1 MISIV
6 ITTCQIVIFGTLFA
20 TFVGICCPTH
30 LREQTLSSMAWI
42 LCPMIIAGLIWY
54 LLRKLAAP
62 GDWDLAGVNDLVQ
75 GSIEASVVELEDAYR
90 HFAGMPQIEIVGV
103 TE

>member
-1 MISIV
+1 
-6 ITTCQIVIFGTLFA
+6 
-20 TFVGICCPTH
+20 
-30 LREQTLSSMAWI
+30 
-42 LCPMIIAGLIWY
+42 MIIAGLIWY

-103 TE
+103 TEQLRDFQKVTVHYVYDQAFIGEMDFRFRPWT